1 MSIGPNNWQPIYL
14 FFFFLAEILE
24 CWAPAPKEAV
34 LMSFAGSPLFCADK
48 MSAVFS
54 LYHLPGVLFF
64 HLKIK
69 CLPSLYF
76 CHTACLSSLALVL
89 NSGG

>member
-24 CWAPAPKEAV
+24 CWAPAPKGAV

-64 HLKIK
+64 HLKMFAFSIF
-69 CLPSLYF
+69 LPYSLSF
-76 CHTACLSSLALVL
+76 KLG
-89 NSGG
+89 SGS